1 MFDDILGSKN
11 QNHYWWFDLDY
22 NIKNNKMEI
31 AVFEKAI
38 QKAVNEKIF
47 IVDQDP
53 GDSGILEPKNIIGE
67 ISDYRIYRAAD
78 KCSIQVK
85 IYHGKL
91 YLPNAKVGF
100 RGDADIQLG
109 IISQIIFWCFYF
121 KNS

>member
-1 MFDDILGSKN
+1 MFDDILGSK
-11 QNHYWWFDLDY
+11 NHYWWFDLDY

-91 YLPNAKVGF
+91 YHPNAKVGF